1 MVPDVAAV
9 GDPTTGFLVGQTQAF
24 GHGPRY
30 AEYRIGGTSLSCPL
44 FAAIMALADQ
54 AAGRHHGFANPLL
67 YALAGS
73 NAFRDIVDPASPM
86 AVVRTDFANF
96 VNPHDGLAYTLRS
109 LNQTGTLATTPGY
122 DDVTGLGSPNGQSFL
137 NAMS

>member
-1 MVPDVAAV
+1 M
-9 GDPTTGFLVGQTQAF
+9 
-24 GHGPRY
+24 
-30 AEYRIGGTSLSCPL
+30 
-44 FAAIMALADQ
+44 
-54 AAGRHHGFANPLL
+54 
-67 YALAGS
+67 
-73 NAFRDIVDPASPM
+73 FRDIVDPASPM

-109 LNQTGTLATTPGY
+109 LNQTGTLDTTPGY